1 MNLTR
6 SNLAWILTLWLFAIL
21 LGLAFSF
28 NVPLVLLIIIT
39 VLLLIG

>member
-21 LGLAFSF
+21 LGVTFSF
-28 NVPLVLLIIIT
+28 TVPF
-39 VLLLIG
+39 VLLLIITALLLIA